1 MHLFQSSTASANRT
15 VPRWPRLV
23 FMLGSMTCLACSSI
37 SHLLTCHSQRLNLFF
52 WRLDYA
58 GISIM
63 IVSSFVPP
71 IYYAF
76 LCNPFSRLAYLSIIT
91 VLGILA
97 IVTLLAPALSSPRF
111 RPFRATLF
119 LAMGF
124 SGVVPAVHAL
134 VLNWGHQACHLA
146 LTLEVA
152 MGLAYATGVVFYVS
166 RVPER
171 WKPGAF
177 DICGQSHQI
186 FHVFVLVG
194 ALTHY
199 AATNVLLDWRDG
211 GAGCSVSGAAFPL

>member
-1 MHLFQSSTASANRT
+1 
-15 VPRWPRLV
+15 
-23 FMLGSMTCLACSSI
+23 
-37 SHLLTCHSQRLNLFF
+37 
-52 WRLDYA
+52 
-58 GISIM
+58 M